1 MTFAKGQMIGGLLII
16 ASAVA
21 IGIMFDWKLAVL
33 IYLMFL
39 GKNIEKL

>member
-1 MTFAKGQMIGGLLII
+1 MVGGLLII
-16 ASAVA
+16 GSAVA
-21 IGIMFDWKLAVL
+21 IGFVYGWWLAVL